1 MHSCTRSRSWLG
13 LIDIVSALS
22 VLFVVFIMSAIIV
35 IETSLQHRICTSG
48 GEVFLDLGGT
58 ERLDDSVSLPVVV
71 SQASLRVLV
80 RCRKTSDVA
89 ISLLGLEARSG
100 GDARIGVGGQDE

>member
-1 MHSCTRSRSWLG
+1 M
-13 LIDIVSALS
+13 V
-22 VLFVVFIMSAIIV
+22 
-35 IETSLQHRICTSG
+35 ETSLQNSVGTSG
-48 GEVFLDLGGT
+48 GEVFLNLSCT
-58 ERLDDSVSLPVVV
+58 KRLDDGVNLPVVV